1 MKKIVLSLMLPL
13 LFAIACSKDS
23 GNVEGP
29 DPAKQS
35 ATLAIRL
42 TDAPPST
49 QIEEIL
55 IDIQELKINFST
67 DFNSSPSI
75 ENWQTITIKKGVYD
89 LLQFRNGIDTL
100 ISKINLP
107 IGKVHQI
114 RMVLGTQNKIKTGG
128 VYYDLTTPSVNES
141 GLKFNVN
148 AELKEGIEYK
158 LWIDFDAS
166 RSIVQTGNGKF
177 ILKPVIRTFN
187 DALTGSIKGVVN
199 PKEAITDLLAIKG
212 TDTLGALTSNDG
224 KFLIRGVA
232 QGDYK
237 VILKPRA
244 NYQTVTIENKTVVNG
259 SVTDLG
265 TINLVAIQQ

>member
-1 MKKIVLSLMLPL
+1 MKKIGLSLILSL
-13 LFAIACSKDS
+13 LLVIACSKDS
-23 GNVEGP
+23 GNGESP

-42 TDAPPST
+42 TDAPPT
-49 QIEEIL
+49 AEIEEIL

-67 DFNSSPSI
+67 DLNSSPSV
-75 ENWQTITIKKGVYD
+75 ENWQTITIKRGVYD
-89 LLQFRNGIDTL
+89 LLKFRNGIDTL

-107 IGKVHQI
+107 VGKVHQI
-114 RMVLGTQNKIKTGG
+114 RMILGTENKIKAGG
-128 VYYDLTTPSVNES
+128 AYHDLTTPSANES

-187 DALTGSIKGVVN
+187 DALSGSIKGFVN
-199 PKEAITDLLAIKG
+199 PKEVVTDILAIKG

-224 KFLIRGVA
+224 KFLIRGVLP
-232 QGDYK
+232 GDYK
-237 VILKPRA
+237 VVLKPRS
-244 NYQTVTIENKTVVNG
+244 NYQSVTLENKTVVSG
-259 SVTDLG
+259 SITDLG
-265 TINLVAIQQ
+265 TINLTAIQQ